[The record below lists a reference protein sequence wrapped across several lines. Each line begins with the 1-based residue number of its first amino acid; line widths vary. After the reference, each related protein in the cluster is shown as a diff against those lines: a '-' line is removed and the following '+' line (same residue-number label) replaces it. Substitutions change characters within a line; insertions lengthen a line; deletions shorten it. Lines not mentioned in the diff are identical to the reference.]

1 MSSRPWKENNFFSLN
16 LISKRRENDFVSVW
30 LSYPVASIQT
40 GNGSNSFSYFFLKF
54 CLIKWTEKMV
64 IDALIEDLSC
74 CVCPHSRFI
83 ILPLRDVIK
92 TRSRRYVYTLDSMV
106 RVTHNVVINLQTKKK
121 KKFFSTFA
129 DVSLS
134 DCGRPPP
141 PTKKQKW
148 NFVHFRFY
156 SLERLNFL
164 LPSTSIPYRSLKRL
178 EIQFNCK

>member
-106 RVTHNVVINLQTKKK
+106 RVTLNVVINLQTKKK
-121 KKFFSTFA
+121 KNSFQHSPMFHFLIA
-129 DVSLS
+129 VDHHHQ
-134 DCGRPPP
+134 
-141 PTKKQKW
+141 QKNRNGILFISAFTHW
-148 NFVHFRFY
+148 SV
-156 SLERLNFL
+156 
-164 LPSTSIPYRSLKRL
+164 
-178 EIQFNCK
+178 